1 MKALRSRR
9 WLDEGLLAVLRGY
22 GQILFQPSA
31 ATGGLF
37 VLATLLAAPT
47 AFAVSLCAAIGA
59 WGSGWWWLRHQAFFI
74 DGTAIFNAALAGLAL
89 GSFLEFSPLLLLIAT
104 GIGALTVWLLVFL
117 RGTLPLPVYT
127 VPYIVTTWIAL
138 PFCTGFLGI
147 MEAPA
152 LPAHSGF
159 LTAPG
164 ANSAQVLFS
173 TEQWVGVTVALAV
186 FAHSR
191 AAGLWVLVAAI
202 GSWLIALG
210 LGLPDSMVTGGLLGY
225 NALILASA
233 LHARGTAPGGILFG
247 IALSVVLSYGLLEL
261 QVTLLSL
268 PFVLSAW
275 LVIIFGPKLTS
286 AA

>member
-1 MKALRSRR
+1 MKAPQSRR
-9 WLDEGLLAVLRGY
+9 LLDEGLLPLFRGY

-37 VLATLLAAPT
+37 ALAALLSAPT
-47 AFAVSLCAAIGA
+47 AFAVSLGAAMGA
-59 WGSGWWWLRHQAFFI
+59 WCSGWWWLRNQVFFN

-89 GSFLEFSPLLLLIAT
+89 GSFLKFSPMLLLIAA
-104 GIGALTVWLLVFL
+104 GVGALTVCLLVVL
-117 RGTLPLPVYT
+117 RSVLPLPVYT
-127 VPYIVTTWIAL
+127 VPYIVMTWIAL
-138 PFCTGFLGI
+138 PFCTGIFGSLD
-147 MEAPA
+147 APA
-152 LPAHSGF
+152 LTAEAGA

-173 TEQWVGVTVALAV
+173 TEQWVGVAVALAV
-186 FAHSR
+186 FVHSR
-191 AAGLWVLVAAI
+191 AAGLWVLIAAI

-210 LGLPDSMVTGGLLGY
+210 LGLPDSMTKGGLLGY

-247 IALSVVLSYGLLEL
+247 IALSVVLSYALLEL

-275 LVIIFGPKLTS
+275 LVIVFGPKPTP

>member
-1 MKALRSRR
+1 VRAVPARPL
-9 WLDEGLLAVLRGY
+9 LDDGLLPLLRGY

-37 VLATLLAAPT
+37 ALAALLSAPT
-47 AFAVSLCAAIGA
+47 AFGVSLGAAIGA
-59 WGSGWWWLRHQAFFI
+59 WCAGWWFLRSQAFFS

-89 GSFLEFSPLLLLIAT
+89 GSFLEFSPLLVLIAT
-104 GIGALTVWLLVFL
+104 GVGALTVWLLVVL
-117 RGTLPLPVYT
+117 RSILPLPVYT
-127 VPYIVTTWIAL
+127 VPYIAMTWIAL
-138 PFCTGFLGI
+138 PFCTGFVGI

-152 LPAHSGF
+152 LAANTGF

-173 TEQWVGVTVALAV
+173 TEQWVGLAV
-186 FAHSR
+186 ILAVLVHSR
-191 AAGLWVLVAAI
+191 GAALWVLVAAI

-210 LGLPDSMVTGGLLGY
+210 LGLPDSQFADGLLGY

-233 LHARGTAPGGILFG
+233 LHARGTRPGGILLG
-247 IALSVVLSYGLLEL
+247 IAVSVILSYGLLEL

-275 LVIIFGPKLTS
+275 LIIIFGPKPTS